1 MIMKKS
7 KVVGLNVNTKFRRIM
22 KKLFFAMMTT
32 LLVAGCA
39 KENLVESMGPQN
51 RVTIL
56 TAGTPSTKTV
66 LQNDQKVLW
75 TNGDVI
81 NVNGVE
87 SEALV
92 LDTPAATAT
101 FTIPGVLNNPFKA
114 VFPAS
119 IYKDAQTVTLPAVQ
133 AYAEGSF
140 GPNVS
145 PMAAYQANGN
155 NLNFKHLCAVLKL
168 NIEKSEDADEIM
180 YVEFSGKNEEQVC
193 GDFSINFEDATLE
206 GASTAAS
213 AKKVRCNV
221 YEEISSEGL
230 AVYVAVP
237 AIEYQ
242 SGYTVKVVDTK
253 GHFMEI
259 SKQSGETLVA
269 GKLYDMPAFT
279 FAPTGTEFNV
289 GITSAAEFND
299 FVAKYNAG
307 TYEANTVAAIFND
320 IEFSASDCSGFNP
333 INSFAGTLKGN
344 HYTISGFNTGTPI
357 VDKATSTAVIEDLT
371 ISGTSRVAKL
381 SYTNSTFGT
390 FAATNNGLV
399 QNCCSAVDY
408 TIDENTGV
416 PSGDPKIG
424 AIVGDNYGGTVRD
437 CVNTGNIDLAS
448 TYTLAKAL
456 YLGGIAGYNR
466 ASSYIE
472 GSEMKGRI
480 QLLNNAGGKTYC
492 VGGILGYNNTGTVSN
507 CRTYPIVDESKKAVD
522 GDYKATFM
530 FSATSIGTI
539 NSGGI
544 VGQNAKGVIESCT
557 NEADIIA
564 SCSATSG
571 GNLRVTGVVGV
582 SSGTVRSCVN
592 SASVTSY
599 ASLRTRWVA
608 GLCAENSGTIADSR
622 NEGYILVDG
631 PNNVGQGNNIGGLIA
646 YNHSVNIS
654 NLTND
659 GDVTVEMLAYDN
671 KDMFLRFGGCIGLN
685 SSAIDGKNL
694 IVNNGDVVW
703 DSKNGTNT
711 TSSADLGGVIGQNS
725 ANVKGCINNG
735 KVQFKEH
742 AADVKGQ
749 NINLGGVVGK
759 VTAASSISECTNNGA
774 VSFSCGDNVDA
785 HKGSRSYTGIYMG
798 GILGYNSAGKM
809 TVSDCTNNGTVD
821 GGLRYVR
828 NNGGVK
834 HFGGIV
840 GYLTGAS
847 STVTG
852 CKSQGTVISRD
863 QNHTW
868 NDLTGT
874 ITCAGLVGAAVG
886 TEAAPAVITN
896 CDVVKADGKTVE
908 VKAYRANVGGFV
920 GWAKYAQVSDC
931 ECNIVSDYDH
941 ATCGGV
947 CAWMESA
954 SAQNCTV
961 NMKHK
966 SVRNFSTGGLVA
978 KLDGNSSLN
987 NCSFKGSIQ
996 CDNTYYGLLVGDV
1009 TSSGAIVTNCKY
1021 SGTVQGA
1028 GFAEDDDLN
1037 AFLVGNNVANI
1048 TTFTGNTPLAE

>member
-1 MIMKKS
+1 MKK
-7 KVVGLNVNTKFRRIM
+7 I
-22 KKLFFAMMTT
+22 LFPIAIVAT

-39 KENLVESMGPQN
+39 KENLVEPMGPQN
-51 RVTIL
+51 GVTIL
-56 TAGTPSTKTV
+56 TAGTPTTKTV

-75 TNGDVI
+75 TDGDVI

-92 LDTPAATAT
+92 LDAPSTTAT

-119 IYKDAQTVTLPAVQ
+119 IYKDAQTVNLPAVQ

-145 PMAAYQANGN
+145 PMAAYQANAN

-168 NIEKSEDADEIM
+168 NIEKGEDTDEIM

-269 GKLYDMPAFT
+269 GKIYDMPAFE

-289 GITSAAEFND
+289 GITTAAEFCA
-299 FVAKYNAG
+299 FTKAYNSG
-307 TYEANTVAAIFND
+307 TKPAVAAILND
-320 IEFSASDCSGFNP
+320 IEFTASDCAEFVP
-333 INSFAGTLKGN
+333 ISSFEGTLKGN

-408 TIDENTGV
+408 TIDENTGA
-416 PSGDPKIG
+416 PSGDPKVG
-424 AIVGDNYGGTVRD
+424 AIVGDNNGGTVRD

-448 TYTLAKAL
+448 TYTPAKAL

-507 CRTYPIVDESKKAVD
+507 CRTYPIVDDSKKAVD

-544 VGQNAKGVIESCT
+544 VGQNAKGVVESCT

-622 NEGYILVDG
+622 NEGNILVGG

-646 YNHSVNIS
+646 YNHSVYIS

-671 KDMFLRFGGCIGLN
+671 QDMFLRFGGCIGLN

-774 VSFSCGDNVDA
+774 VSFSLGDNVDA

-798 GILGYNSAGKM
+798 GILGYNSAGTM
-809 TVSDCTNNGTVD
+809 TVSNCTNTGTLD

-868 NDLTGT
+868 NSLAGT

-896 CDVVKADGKTVE
+896 CDVMKADGSSVE
-908 VKAYRANVGGFV
+908 VKAYRANVAGFV

-931 ECNIVSDYDH
+931 ECNIVSEYDH

-947 CAWMESA
+947 CAWMEYA
-954 SAQNCTV
+954 SAENCTV

-966 SVRNFSTGGLVA
+966 SVRNYSTGGLVA

-987 NCSFKGSIQ
+987 KCSFKGSVQ
-996 CDNTYYGLLVGDV
+996 CTNAQTSAYYGLLVGDV
-1009 TSSGAIVTNCKY
+1009 TSSGATIKNCKY

-1028 GFAEDDDLN
+1028 AFAELTGDELL
-1037 AFLVGNNVANI
+1037 AFLVGNNAANI
-1048 TTFTGNTPLAE
+1048 TTFTDNTPLAE

>member
-1 MIMKKS
+1 MKK
-7 KVVGLNVNTKFRRIM
+7 I
-22 KKLFFAMMTT
+22 FFAILTT

-51 RVTIL
+51 GVTIL

-75 TNGDVI
+75 TDGDVI
-81 NVNGVE
+81 NVNGIE
-87 SEALV
+87 SETLV
-92 LDTPAATAT
+92 LDAPSITAT
-101 FTIPGVLNNPFKA
+101 FTIPGVLNNPYKA

-133 AYAEGSF
+133 VYAEGSF

-168 NIEKSEDADEIM
+168 NIEKGEDTDEIM

-237 AIEYQ
+237 AIEFQ
-242 SGYTVKVVDTK
+242 NGYTVKVVDTK

-269 GKLYDMPAFT
+269 GKIYDMPAFT
-279 FAPTGTEFNV
+279 FVPTGTEFNV
-289 GITSAAEFND
+289 GITTAAEFCAFTKAYND
-299 FVAKYNAG
+299 G
-307 TYEANTVAAIFND
+307 TKPAVAAILND
-320 IEFSASDCSGFNP
+320 IEFTASDCAEFVP
-333 INSFAGTLKGN
+333 ISSFEGTLKGN

-371 ISGTSRVAKL
+371 ISGISRVAKL

-408 TIDENTGV
+408 TIDENTGA

-480 QLLNNAGGKTYC
+480 QLLNNAGGKTYS
-492 VGGILGYNNTGTVSN
+492 VGGILGYNNQGTVSE
-507 CRTYPIVDESKKAVD
+507 CRTYSILDESKKASD
-522 GDYKATFM
+522 GANKATFM
-530 FSATSIGTI
+530 FSSTGIGYLR
-539 NSGGI
+539 SGGI
-544 VGQNAKGVIESCT
+544 VGHNSKGTVQYCT
-557 NEADIIA
+557 NEADILT
-564 SCSATSG
+564 SCSGTSSTSG
-571 GNLRVTGVVGV
+571 NLHISALVGY
-582 SSGTVRSCVN
+582 SDGTIRSCAN
-592 SASVTSY
+592 TASVTSY
-599 ASLRTRWVA
+599 ANLRTRWVA
-608 GLCAENSGTIADSR
+608 GLCAQNKGTMTDCK
-622 NEGYILVDG
+622 NEGNILVGG
-631 PNNVGQGNNIGGLIA
+631 PDNVGSGNNIGGLIA
-646 YNHSVNIS
+646 YNQSTNIS
-654 NLTND
+654 KLTND

-671 KDMFLRFGGCIGLN
+671 SNMFLRFGGCIGLTEA
-685 SSAIDGKNL
+685 AIDGNNL
-694 IVNNGDVVW
+694 IINNGDVVW
-703 DSKNGTNT
+703 NSTKGTNT
-711 TSSADLGGVIGQNS
+711 TSSADLGGVIGQS
-725 ANVKGCINNG
+725 SKSVTGCINNG

-759 VTAASSISECTNNGA
+759 VTAASLISECTNNGA

-798 GILGYNSAGKM
+798 GILGYNSAGTM
-809 TVSDCTNNGTVD
+809 TVSNCTNTGTLD

-868 NDLTGT
+868 NSLAGT

-896 CDVVKADGKTVE
+896 CDVMKADGSSVE
-908 VKAYRANVGGFV
+908 VKAYRANVAGFV

-931 ECNIVSDYDH
+931 ECNIVSEYDH

-947 CAWMESA
+947 CAWMEYA
-954 SAQNCTV
+954 SAENCTV

-966 SVRNFSTGGLVA
+966 SVRNYSTGGLVA
-978 KLDGNSSLN
+978 ELDGNSSLN
-987 NCSFKGSIQ
+987 KCSFKGSVQ
-996 CDNTYYGLLVGDV
+996 CTNAQTSAYYGLLVGDV
-1009 TSSGAIVTNCKY
+1009 TSSGSTVTNCKY
-1021 SGTVQGA
+1021 NGTVQGA
-1028 GFAEDDDLN
+1028 TFAELTGAELN
-1037 AFLVGNNVANI
+1037 AFLVGNGIDNI
-1048 TTFTGNTPLAE
+1048 KTFTGNTPLSE

>member
-1 MIMKKS
+1 M
-7 KVVGLNVNTKFRRIM
+7 L
-22 KKLFFAMMTT
+22 TT

-39 KENLVESMGPQN
+39 KENLVEPMGPQN
-51 RVTIL
+51 GVTIF
-56 TAGTPSTKTV
+56 TAGTPTTKTV

-87 SEALV
+87 SDALV
-92 LDTPAATAT
+92 LDAPADAAK
-101 FTIPGVLNNPFKA
+101 FTIQAPLENPYKA

-133 AYAEGSF
+133 TYAEGSF
-140 GPNVS
+140 GAEAS
-145 PMAAYQANGN
+145 PMAAYQVNGN
-155 NLNFKHLCAVLKL
+155 NLNFKHLAAVIKL
-168 NIEKSEDADEIM
+168 NITKSSDADEIM
-180 YVEFSGKNEEQVC
+180 YVEFSGKNEEQIC
-193 GDFSINFEDATLE
+193 GDFKINHEEASLTSS
-206 GASTAAS
+206 STAVS

-221 YEEISSEGL
+221 YEQISESGIS
-230 AVYVAVP
+230 VYVAVP
-237 AIEYQ
+237 AIEFQ
-242 SGYTVKVVDTK
+242 NGYTVKVVDTN
-253 GHFMEI
+253 GHYMEI
-259 SKQSGETLVA
+259 SKQSGETLLA
-269 GKLYDMPAFT
+269 GKIYDMPAFE

-289 GITSAAEFND
+289 GITTAQEFIDYCKSGDHSSAS
-299 FVAKYNAG
+299 
-307 TYEANTVAAIFND
+307 VAAILND
-320 IEFSASDCSGFNP
+320 IEFTASDCANFVP
-333 INSFAGTLKGN
+333 ISSFEGTLKGN

-357 VDKATSTAVIEDLT
+357 VDKAASTAVIENLT

-408 TIDENTGV
+408 TIDENTGA

-424 AIVGDNYGGTVRD
+424 AVVGDNYGGTVRD

-507 CRTYPIVDESKKAVD
+507 CCTYPIVDESKKAVD

-544 VGQNAKGVIESCT
+544 VGQNAKGVVESCT

-571 GNLRVTGVVGV
+571 GNLRVTGLVGV
-582 SSGTVRSCVN
+582 SSGTIRSCVN
-592 SASVTSY
+592 SASVISY

-608 GLCAENSGTIADSR
+608 GLCAENSGTIDDCK
-622 NEGYILVDG
+622 NEGDILVGGDD
-631 PNNVGQGNNIGGLIA
+631 NVGQGNNIGGLIA

-654 NLTND
+654 NLTNE

-685 SSAIDGKNL
+685 SSAIDGKSL

-711 TSSADLGGVIGQNS
+711 TSGADLGGVIGQNS

-774 VSFSCGDNVDA
+774 VSFSLGDNVDA

-798 GILGYNSAGKM
+798 GILGYNSAGTM
-809 TVSDCTNNGTVD
+809 TVSNCTNTGTLD

-868 NDLTGT
+868 NNLTGT
-874 ITCAGLVGAAVG
+874 ITCAGLVGCALGVEG
-886 TEAAPAVITN
+886 SPALITN
-896 CDVVKADGKTVE
+896 CEVMKEDGSSVE
-908 VKAYRANVGGFV
+908 VKAYRANVAGFV
-920 GWAKYAQVSDC
+920 GWAKYAQVSGC

-947 CAWMESA
+947 CAWMEYA
-954 SAQNCTV
+954 SAENCTV

-966 SVRNFSTGGLVA
+966 SVRNYSTGGLVA
-978 KLDGNSSLN
+978 KLDGNSTLN
-987 NCSFKGSIQ
+987 NCTFKGSIQ
-996 CDNTYYGLLVGDV
+996 CTNAQTAAYYGILVGDV
-1009 TSSGAIVTNCKY
+1009 TSSGATVTDCKY
-1021 SGTVQGA
+1021 NGTLQGEA
-1028 GFAEDDDLN
+1028 SDV
-1037 AFLVGNNVANI
+1037 LVGNNSANI
-1048 TTFTGNTPLAE
+1048 TTFTGNAPLAE

>member
-1 MIMKKS
+1 MKK
-7 KVVGLNVNTKFRRIM
+7 I
-22 KKLFFAMMTT
+22 FFAILTT

-39 KENLVESMGPQN
+39 KENLVEPMGPQN
-51 RVTIL
+51 GVTIL
-56 TAGTPSTKTV
+56 TAGTPTTKTV

-75 TNGDVI
+75 TNGDQI

-119 IYKDAQTVTLPAVQ
+119 IYKDAQTVNLPAVQ
-133 AYAEGSF
+133 AYAEESF

-155 NLNFKHLCAVLKL
+155 NLNFKHLAAVIKL
-168 NIEKSEDADEIM
+168 NITKGSDADEIM
-180 YVEFSGKNEEQVC
+180 YVEFCGKNNEQVC
-193 GDFSINFEDATLE
+193 GDFSIDFENATLS
-206 GASTAAS
+206 GVSTKASD
-213 AKKVRCNV
+213 KKVRCNI
-221 YEEISSEGL
+221 YEEISSAGL
-230 AVYVAVP
+230 SVYLAVP
-237 AIEYQ
+237 AANYQ
-242 SGYTVKVVDTK
+242 NGFTVKVVDTK
-253 GHFMEI
+253 GHYMEI
-259 SKQSGETLVA
+259 SKASGQELLA
-269 GKLYDMPAFT
+269 GKIYDMPAFT

-289 GITSAAEFND
+289 GITTATEFCA
-299 FVAKYNAG
+299 FTKAYNSG
-307 TYEANTVAAIFND
+307 TKPAVAAILND
-320 IEFSASDCSGFNP
+320 IEFTASDCAEFVP
-333 INSFAGTLKGN
+333 IASFEGTLKGN

-357 VDKATSTAVIEDLT
+357 VDKAASTAVIENLT

-381 SYTNSTFGT
+381 SYTNDTFGT

-408 TIDENTGV
+408 TIDENTGA

-424 AIVGDNYGGTVRD
+424 AIVGDNNGGTVRD
-437 CVNTGNIDLAS
+437 CVNTGNIDFAS
-448 TYTLAKAL
+448 GYSLVKAL

-466 ASSYIE
+466 ASSLID

-480 QLLNNAGGKTYC
+480 QLLNDAGGTTYC

-507 CRTYPIVDESKKAVD
+507 CRTYAIVDESKKASE
-522 GDYKATFM
+522 GDYKATLM
-530 FSATSIGTI
+530 FSPTTIGTI

-544 VGQNAKGVIESCT
+544 VGQNAMGIIESCT
-557 NEADIIA
+557 NEADVLA
-564 SCSATSG
+564 SCSRTSG

-622 NEGYILVDG
+622 NEGNILVGG

-868 NDLTGT
+868 NNLTGT

-886 TEAAPAVITN
+886 TEDAPVVITN
-896 CDVVKADGKTVE
+896 CDVMKADGKTVE

-947 CAWMESA
+947 CAWMEYA
-954 SAQNCTV
+954 SAENCTV

-966 SVRNFSTGGLVA
+966 SVRNYSTGGLVA

-987 NCSFKGSIQ
+987 NCSFKGSVQ
-996 CDNTYYGLLVGDV
+996 CTNAQTSAYYGLLVGDV
-1009 TSSGAIVTNCKY
+1009 TSSGATVTNCKY

-1028 GFAEDDDLN
+1028 GFAELTGEALN
-1037 AFLVGNNVANI
+1037 AFLVGNNIANI
-1048 TTFTGNTPLAE
+1048 TTFTGNTALSE

>member
-1 MIMKKS
+1 MKK
-7 KVVGLNVNTKFRRIM
+7 I
-22 KKLFFAMMTT
+22 LFPIAIVAALF
-32 LLVAGCA
+32 VAGCA
-39 KENLVESMGPQN
+39 KENLVEPMGPQN
-51 RVTIL
+51 GVTIL
-56 TAGTPSTKTV
+56 TAGTPTTKTV

-75 TNGDVI
+75 TNGDQI

-92 LDTPAATAT
+92 LDTPAAIAT

-119 IYKDAQTVTLPAVQ
+119 IYKDAQTVNLPAVQ
-133 AYAEGSF
+133 AYAEESF

-155 NLNFKHLCAVLKL
+155 NLNFKHLAAVIKL
-168 NIEKSEDADEIM
+168 NITKGSDADEIM
-180 YVEFSGKNEEQVC
+180 YVEFCGKNNEQVC
-193 GDFSINFEDATLE
+193 GDFSIDFENATLA
-206 GASTAAS
+206 GVSTKASD
-213 AKKVRCNV
+213 KKVRCNI
-221 YEEISSEGL
+221 YEEISSAGL
-230 AVYVAVP
+230 SVYVAVP
-237 AIEYQ
+237 AVEYQ
-242 SGYTVKVVDTK
+242 NGYTVKVVDTK

-269 GKLYDMPAFT
+269 GKIYDMPAFE

-289 GITSAAEFND
+289 GITSATEFND

-307 TYEANTVAAIFND
+307 TYEANTVAAILND
-320 IEFSASDCSGFNP
+320 IEFTASDCADFAP
-333 INSFAGTLKGN
+333 IASFAGTLKGN

-357 VDKATSTAVIEDLT
+357 VDKATTTAVIENLT
-371 ISGTSRVAKL
+371 ISGTSRVSKL

-408 TIDENTGV
+408 TIDENTGA

-424 AIVGDNYGGTVRD
+424 AIVGDNNGGTVRD
-437 CVNTGNIDLAS
+437 CVNTGNIDFAS
-448 TYTLAKAL
+448 GYSLVKAL

-466 ASSYIE
+466 ASSLID

-480 QLLNNAGGKTYC
+480 QLLNDAGGKTYC

-507 CRTYPIVDESKKAVD
+507 CRTYAIVDESKKAVD
-522 GDYKATFM
+522 GDYKATLM
-530 FSATSIGTI
+530 FSPTTIGTI

-544 VGQNAKGVIESCT
+544 VGQNAKGIVESCT
-557 NEADIIA
+557 NEADVLA
-564 SCSATSG
+564 SCSHASG
-571 GNLRVTGVVGV
+571 GNLRVTGLVGV
-582 SSGTVRSCVN
+582 SSGTIRSCVN
-592 SASVTSY
+592 SAPVTSY

-608 GLCAENSGTIADSR
+608 GLCAENSGTIADCK
-622 NEGYILVDG
+622 NEGKILVGG
-631 PNNVGQGNNIGGLIA
+631 PDNVGPGNNIGGLIA

-685 SSAIDGKNL
+685 SSAIDGKGL
-694 IVNNGDVVW
+694 IVNNGDVLW

-711 TSSADLGGVIGQNS
+711 TSSADLGGVVGQNS
-725 ANVKGCINNG
+725 ANVTGCINNG
-735 KVQFKEH
+735 KVQFMEH
-742 AADVKGQ
+742 VADVKGQ

-759 VTAASSISECTNNGA
+759 VTAASTISECTNNGA
-774 VSFSCGDNVDA
+774 VSFSCGDNSQT
-785 HKGSRSYTGIYMG
+785 GSRSYTGIYMG
-798 GILGYNSAGKM
+798 GILGYNSAGTM
-809 TVSDCTNNGTVD
+809 TVSNCTNNGTID

-868 NDLTGT
+868 NSLTGT

-896 CDVVKADGKTVE
+896 CDVMKADGKTVE
-908 VKAYRANVGGFV
+908 VKAYRANVAGFV
-920 GWAKYAQVSDC
+920 GWAKYATISEC
-931 ECNIVSDYDH
+931 ECNIVSEYDH
-941 ATCGGV
+941 STCGGV
-947 CAWMESA
+947 CAWMEYA
-954 SAQNCTV
+954 SAENCTV

-966 SVRNFSTGGLVA
+966 SVRNYSTGGLVA
-978 KLDGNSSLN
+978 KLDGNSSLD
-987 NCSFKGSIQ
+987 NCTFKGSVQ
-996 CDNTYYGLLVGDV
+996 CTNAQTSAYYGLLVGDV
-1009 TSSGAIVTNCKY
+1009 TSSGATVTNCKY

-1028 GFAEDDDLN
+1028 GFAELTGEALN
-1037 AFLVGNNVANI
+1037 AFLVGNNIANI
-1048 TTFTGNTPLAE
+1048 TTFTGNTALSE